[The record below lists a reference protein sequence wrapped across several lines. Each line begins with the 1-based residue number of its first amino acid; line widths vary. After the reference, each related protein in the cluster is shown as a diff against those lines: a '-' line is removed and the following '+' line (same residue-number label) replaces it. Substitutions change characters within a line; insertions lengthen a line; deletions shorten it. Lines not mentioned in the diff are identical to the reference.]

1 MSHRRHAARSGA
13 AALLVVMG
21 GVITACGSDEEPS
34 SEPAATATTVPA
46 DLEVTEGDEVEVK
59 AADNRF
65 LPGDIAVRPGTE
77 VRFVNVGRNVHDVLP
92 ADDADY
98 EVPSEEFEPGDEATV
113 TFDEPG
119 TYRYYCSIHGT
130 SEVGM
135 IGTVYVVE

>member
-1 MSHRRHAARSGA
+1 M
-13 AALLVVMG
+13 VG
-21 GVITACGSDEEPS
+21 GITACGSDEEPS
-34 SEPAATATTVPA
+34 SEPAATTVPA

-65 LPGDIAVRPGTE
+65 LPGDIAVRPGTDI
-77 VRFVNVGRNVHDVLP
+77 RFVNVGRNVHDVLP

-98 EVPSEEFEPGDEATV
+98 EVPSEEFEPGDEALV
-113 TFDEPG
+113 SFDEPG

>member
-1 MSHRRHAARSGA
+1 M
-13 AALLVVMG
+13 
-21 GVITACGSDEEPS
+21 TACGSDDGPS
-34 SEPAATATTVPA
+34 SQPAATTVPA

-65 LPGDIAVRPGTE
+65 LPAEMAVRPGTD

-92 ADDADY
+92 SADADADADADY
-98 EVPSEEFEPGDEATV
+98 EVPKEEFEPGDEAIV